1 MQTVASDVEPGVD
14 EARYAR
20 QWDDEEEEAP
30 LLEIPEPDV
39 AAIEVGPS
47 DDWVPKSARA
57 TLARALKAGWRA
69 RLCYSVGPRIS
80 SRKILEDHCW
90 TVSVA
95 AAAPDGRRLAYFWQL
110 TGSGWK
116 LEHTR
121 DADTAAP
128 LTFKEAN
135 ERLTT

>member
-1 MQTVASDVEPGVD
+1 MASDVEPGVED
-14 EARYAR
+14 LEERRYAR

-39 AAIEVGPS
+39 AAIEVGPD
-47 DDWVPKSARA
+47 DDWVPKSARQ
-57 TLARALKAGWRA
+57 TLARARRAGWKA

-80 SRKILEDHCW
+80 SRKILEDQCW

-95 AAAPDGRRLAYFWQL
+95 AVAPDGRRLAYFWQL
-110 TGSGWK
+110 KGSGWK
-116 LEHTR
+116 LEHVR

-128 LTFKEAN
+128 LTFAEAN